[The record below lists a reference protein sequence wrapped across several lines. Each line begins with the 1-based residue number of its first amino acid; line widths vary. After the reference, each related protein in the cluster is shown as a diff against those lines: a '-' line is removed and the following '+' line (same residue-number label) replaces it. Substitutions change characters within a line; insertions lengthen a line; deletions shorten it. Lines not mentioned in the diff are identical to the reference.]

1 MFRSRFLSVFFITIF
16 SFALAACSGSK
27 PESVVETFYSAAEDG
42 DVEKAT
48 SLISFANVP
57 APQMVAAKGKVQMI
71 VGEMQSR
78 IQANE
83 GLKDVE
89 IVESKVSEDGKTST
103 LRAKLKFKNGKEQI
117 ENHRLVKEDG
127 DWKIVLR

>member
-1 MFRSRFLSVFFITIF
+1 MSIARVFSVFFMTVF
-16 SFALAACSGSK
+16 AFALAGCSGGK
-27 PESVVETFYSAAEDG
+27 PETVVESFYSAAEDG
-42 DVEKAT
+42 KVEDAT
-48 SLISFANVP
+48 ALISFSNVP
-57 APQMVAAKGKVQMI
+57 PNQMVAAKGKIQMI

-89 IVESKVSEDGKTST
+89 VLESTISEDGNSAT
-103 LRAKLKFKNGKEQI
+103 LRTKLLFNNGKDQV

-127 DWKIVLR
+127 DWKILLK